1 MRKHYVRPATLACAI
16 ALLSLAPAL
25 FAQNGMEPQDDKA
38 EMMAKLEKM
47 SSTLQLSPA
56 QKQKMAPILM
66 EEATQ
71 LKGVKSNTSLPPMQ
85 KAMKMRQIANAADAA
100 KGHGGLLELFYFD
113 LTARGIWL
121 AKRGMMSLS
130 IALDEADAD
139 KLVAAVEEFV
149 ETRAPLFGGAQ

>member
-1 MRKHYVRPATLACAI
+1 MMRKHYVRLATLACAI

-85 KAMKMRQIANAADAA
+85 KAMKMRQIANAADA
-100 KGHGGLLELFYFD
+100 KVKPVLNPEQYQKWEFM
-113 LTARGIWL
+113 REQER
-121 AKRGMMSLS
+121 KQMM
-130 IALDEADAD
+130 E
-139 KLVAAVEEFV
+139 KMQ
-149 ETRAPLFGGAQ
+149 GQ